1 MSSAGSKRGYDNAF
15 RREQAERTRER
26 ILEALIDQ
34 LGQGRQDFS
43 IADVAAAAGVSQR
56 TVYQYFPDRE
66 SQIKAVIATLEERL
80 AHEVSSPGSL
90 DEVSGFAERLIR
102 LGASHVREMRAQVA
116 GALASELRAR
126 RRQER
131 DRAVALAVDARCA
144 DPKAAR
150 LAAAAINVLTSAEIS
165 LGMID
170 RFGIEGEDLIRTH
183 AWIIKTLVE
192 AIKRADLP
200 APAGELPG
208 AASHEAPDKS
218 LTS

>member
-1 MSSAGSKRGYDNAF
+1 LSDASSKRGYDNAF

-43 IADVAAAAGVSQR
+43 AADVAAAAGVSQR
-56 TVYQYFPDRE
+56 TVYQHFPDRE
-66 SQIKAVIATLEERL
+66 AQIKAVISALEARL
-80 AHEVSSPGSL
+80 AHEVATPRSL
-90 DEVSGFAERLIR
+90 DDVPDFAERLIR

-116 GALASELRAR
+116 GALASELRGR

-131 DRAVALAVDARCA
+131 DRAVAAAVGATCD

-150 LAAAAINVLTSAEIS
+150 LAAAAVNVLTSAEIS

-170 RFGIEGEDLIRTH
+170 RFGIRGEDLIRTH
-183 AWIIKTLVE
+183 AWIIRTLVE
-192 AIKRADLP
+192 AIKRGDLP
-200 APAGELPG
+200 APAEELPG
-208 AASHEAPDKS
+208 NAHHEAPNRP
-218 LTS
+218 

>member
-1 MSSAGSKRGYDNAF
+1 MRRTSSTRSYDNAL

-26 ILEALIDQ
+26 ILEAMIDQ

-43 IADVAAAAGVSQR
+43 AADVAAAAGVSQR

-66 SQIKAVIATLEERL
+66 AQINAVIAALEERL
-80 AHEVSSPGSL
+80 AHEVAGPRSL
-90 DEVSGFAERLIR
+90 DDVPAFAERLIR
-102 LGASHVREMRAQVA
+102 LGVSHVREMRAQVA

-126 RRQER
+126 RRRAR
-131 DRAVALAVDARCA
+131 DRAVALAVGARCD

-183 AWIIKTLVE
+183 AWVIRTLVE
-192 AIKRADLP
+192 AIKRGDLP
-200 APAGELPG
+200 APAEKIHAEP
-208 AASHEAPDKS
+208 
-218 LTS
+218 